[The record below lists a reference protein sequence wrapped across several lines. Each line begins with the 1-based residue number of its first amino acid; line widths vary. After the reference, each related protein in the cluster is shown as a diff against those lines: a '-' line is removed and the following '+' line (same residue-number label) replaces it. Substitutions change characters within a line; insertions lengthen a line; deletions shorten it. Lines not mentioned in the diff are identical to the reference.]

1 MADAVY
7 HSPQFS
13 ENAAWLPLWLQP
25 DSNDSCDH
33 EKSNSLLRCED
44 LAYPQDV
51 TITRKNIQPYGEH
64 ARYADC
70 HLHLSGD
77 DDTPGGCTS
86 ETRLHIPLY
95 LSSSCIPDTTSI
107 QFNDVNQDGKEKILV
122 PMWEANPEIAV
133 IQGGS
138 SGQPQ
143 DETGEA
149 GKNVSLV
156 GCTLSM
162 PENIIGIPLSKSDQK
177 YLPGWKGILEV
188 NKFRKDDAHDTV
200 KLCVAASEAMAI
212 SDVISSGP
220 FENLTATTVLE
231 IALRMK
237 EMRKACDLDVETGPA
252 SIDEVDELDNFF
264 DIDEQI
270 MEDAY
275 NDVGISITQI
285 SESPRNMCSV
295 RDSSQNISDSII
307 ERHYLQPN
315 SLSDTNTH
323 VSETLFQCIRKAE
336 KQEFEDL
343 EPDKN
348 DMTVQKYDCSAAA
361 RNTFSSEASS
371 TKKTR
376 CLQSSGFS
384 ILADQHGQSITQKQV
399 GKNLDDTAKNRK
411 GSEHREILLDGNFS
425 RKVKMFARKNMKESL
440 NWETSYIS
448 ESEDGMDENQQEPM
462 EQLRNEIISSSST
475 PLQVSTSVCKGKVN
489 DWEAIISSH
498 YLVQSSHLSLV
509 DPFSSFVPCSIVSND
524 APKLDDCNKEIVG
537 GDSKSSKE
545 RFAGE
550 ISSSGRVTL
559 SHCKETFLSYHLSED
574 GECDLP
580 KFSFSNERVCKP
592 YNILMPCLISPKNS
606 ILPNKQ
612 IQLDTVSGKKSELPF
627 AEHGKTASI
636 YIDNQSVSLKC
647 LNKYAELNADG
658 PRHSYIIGSKDQ
670 QDLRLSPVLET
681 EFDKLVANDKNEK
694 IFVNIKKRRYQA
706 CPNDDDKSDK
716 RCSSLEMTKHQSSPK
731 RVHFLDAT
739 CMDQSHDSDHKI
751 NTRSKLANKFEA
763 SKKNH
768 KSGTSCIRVPKE
780 RILHGLEFLLTG
792 FPTEKAKELEALIFQ
807 HGGYTLGN
815 VPRETLSLRRKL
827 KEDFTI
833 RKPPIILSP
842 KKVKTTK
849 FLYGCAINTW
859 TLESKWLFDSV
870 HSGSIL
876 PPWKYM
882 TRPIQITPRQLRV
895 KDLLCIENNFFI
907 FKQLHV
913 MFDGKLNFCRKF
925 SSIIKHGGGRV
936 FSTLCQLTESVKVKE
951 NTIGVVLVEN
961 EAGVSRHLK
970 HCLSEYDINVVPV
983 SWIINCL
990 FSGKLLPLKKD
1001 LHAPFQRI
1009 KVPNRPADMS
1019 QEI

>member
-1 MADAVY
+1 MADGVY

-13 ENAAWLPLWLQP
+13 ENAAWLPAWLQP
-25 DSNDSCDH
+25 DSNDSHDN
-33 EKSNSLLRCED
+33 EKSNSLLRSED
-44 LAYPQDV
+44 LVYPQDV
-51 TITRKNIQPYGEH
+51 TIIRKNTQPFGEH

-70 HLHLSGD
+70 LLHLSGD
-77 DDTPGGCTS
+77 DETPGGCTS
-86 ETRLHIPLY
+86 ETRLHFPMY
-95 LSSSCIPDTTSI
+95 LSSSGIPDTTSI
-107 QFNDVNQDGKEKILV
+107 QLNEANQDGKEKILV
-122 PMWEANPEIAV
+122 PVWEANPEIAV

-143 DETGEA
+143 AETGEA
-149 GKNVSLV
+149 GQNVSRV
-156 GCTLSM
+156 GCTLGM
-162 PENIIGIPLSKSDQK
+162 PENIIGIPFSKSDQE
-177 YLPGWKGILEV
+177 YLPGWKGIREV
-188 NKFRKDDAHDTV
+188 HKLGKDDAHDTV
-200 KLCVAASEAMAI
+200 ELCVAASEAMAI
-212 SDVISSGP
+212 SDAISSGP

-231 IALRMK
+231 IVLRMK
-237 EMRKACDLDVETGPA
+237 EMRKACDLVVETCPA
-252 SIDEVDELDNFF
+252 SVDEVDELDNLF

-270 MEDAY
+270 MEYAY
-275 NDVGISITQI
+275 NDVGISIAHI
-285 SESPRNMCSV
+285 AESPRNMCSV
-295 RDSSQNISDSII
+295 RDSSLNISDSII
-307 ERHYLQPN
+307 ERHHLQPN
-315 SLSDTNTH
+315 SLSDTNTY

-336 KQEFEDL
+336 KQEFEDQ

-348 DMTVQKYDCSAAA
+348 DITVKKYDYSAADP
-361 RNTFSSEASS
+361 NTSSVVST

-376 CLQSSGFS
+376 CLQSSG
-384 ILADQHGQSITQKQV
+384 LADQHGQSITQKQV
-399 GKNLDDTAKNRK
+399 DKNLDDTAKNRK
-411 GSEHREILLDGNFS
+411 GSEHGEILLDGNFS
-425 RKVKMFARKNMKESL
+425 RKVKAFSRKHMKKSL

-448 ESEDGMDENQQEPM
+448 ESEDGMDENQQEQM

-475 PLQVSTSVCKGKVN
+475 PLQVSTSVCKGKVH
-489 DWEAIISSH
+489 DWEGIISSH
-498 YLVQSSHLSLV
+498 DLVQSSHLSLV

-524 APKLDDCNKEIVG
+524 VSKLDDCNKEIVG
-537 GDSKSSKE
+537 GDSTSSKE
-545 RFAGE
+545 RFTGE

-574 GECDLP
+574 EECDLP
-580 KFSFSNERVCKP
+580 KFSFSNKRVCKP
-592 YNILMPCLISPKNS
+592 HNILMPCLTSPKNN

-612 IQLDTVSGKKSELPF
+612 IQLHTVSGKKSELPF
-627 AEHGKTASI
+627 AER
-636 YIDNQSVSLKC
+636 
-647 LNKYAELNADG
+647 DG

-681 EFDKLVANDKNEK
+681 EFDKLAANDKNEK
-694 IFVNIKKRRYQA
+694 IFVDIKKRRYQA

-716 RCSSLEMTKHQSSPK
+716 RCSLLEMTKHQSSAK
-731 RVHFLDAT
+731 RVHFLDAI
-739 CMDQSHDSDHKI
+739 CMDQSHDLDHKI
-751 NTRSKLANKFEA
+751 NTRSKLTNKFEA

-792 FPTEKAKELEALIFQ
+792 FPTEKEKELEALIFL

-827 KEDFTI
+827 KEDFII
-833 RKPPIILSP
+833 RMPPIILSP

-870 HSGSIL
+870 HSGFIL

-895 KDLLCIENNFFI
+895 KDLLCIKNNFFI

-913 MFDGKLNFCRKF
+913 MLDGKLNFCSKF
-925 SSIIKHGGGRV
+925 SRIIKHGGGRV
-936 FSTLCQLTESVKVKE
+936 FSTLCQLTESLKVKE

-961 EAGVSRHLK
+961 GAGVSRHLK
-970 HCLSEYDINVVPV
+970 HCLSEYEINVVPV

-990 FSGKLLPLKKD
+990 FSGKLLPLKKHH
-1001 LHAPFQRI
+1001 HAPFQRI
-1009 KVPNRPADMS
+1009 KVPKCPVDMS

>member
-13 ENAAWLPLWLQP
+13 ENAAWLPAWLQP
-25 DSNDSCDH
+25 DSYDSHDN

-51 TITRKNIQPYGEH
+51 TITRKNIQPFGEH

-70 HLHLSGD
+70 RLHLSGD

-86 ETRLHIPLY
+86 ETQLHFPLY
-95 LSSSCIPDTTSI
+95 LSSSGIPDTTSI
-107 QFNDVNQDGKEKILV
+107 QFNEVNQDGKEKVLV

-143 DETGEA
+143 GETGEA
-149 GKNVSLV
+149 GQNVSQV

-162 PENIIGIPLSKSDQK
+162 PENIIGIPLSESDQEF
-177 YLPGWKGILEV
+177 LPGWKGILEV
-188 NKFRKDDAHDTV
+188 HKLRKDDAHDTV

-220 FENLTATTVLE
+220 FENLTATTILE

-237 EMRKACDLDVETGPA
+237 EMRKACDLVVETGPV
-252 SIDEVDELDNFF
+252 SVDEVDELDNLF

-270 MEDAY
+270 MKDAY

-285 SESPRNMCSV
+285 AESPRNMCSV

-323 VSETLFQCIRKAE
+323 VSETLFQCIRKEE
-336 KQEFEDL
+336 KQEFEDHK
-343 EPDKN
+343 PDKN
-348 DMTVQKYDCSAAA
+348 DITVQKYNCAAA
-361 RNTFSSEASS
+361 DLNTFSSEAST
-371 TKKTR
+371 TKKTK

-399 GKNLDDTAKNRK
+399 DKNLDDTAKNRK
-411 GSEHREILLDGNFS
+411 GSEHRETLLDGNFS
-425 RKVKMFARKNMKESL
+425 RKVKAFARKNMKESL

-448 ESEDGMDENQQEPM
+448 ESEDGMDENQQEQM
-462 EQLRNEIISSSST
+462 EQLRNEIISSSSM
-475 PLQVSTSVCKGKVN
+475 PLQASTSVCKGNVN
-489 DWEAIISSH
+489 DWEAIISPH
-498 YLVQSSHLSLV
+498 DLVQSSHLSLV

-524 APKLDDCNKEIVG
+524 SPKLDDGNKEIIG
-537 GDSKSSKE
+537 GNSNSSKE
-545 RFAGE
+545 RFTGE
-550 ISSSGRVTL
+550 ISSSGRITL
-559 SHCKETFLSYHLSED
+559 SHYKETFLSYRLSEG

-580 KFSFSNERVCKP
+580 KFSFSSKGVCKP
-592 YNILMPCLISPKNS
+592 HSILIPCLRSPKNS

-612 IQLDTVSGKKSELPF
+612 IQLHTLSGKKSELPF
-627 AEHGKTASI
+627 AKQDE
-636 YIDNQSVSLKC
+636 
-647 LNKYAELNADG
+647 
-658 PRHSYIIGSKDQ
+658 PRHSYINGIKDQ

-681 EFDKLVANDKNEK
+681 EYDKLVANDKHEQ
-694 IFVNIKKRRYQA
+694 IFVDIKKRRYQA

-716 RCSSLEMTKHQSSPK
+716 RCSSLEMTKLQSSPK

-739 CMDQSHDSDHKI
+739 CMIQSHDSDHKI
-751 NTRSKLANKFEA
+751 NARSKLTNKFEA

-780 RILHGLEFLLTG
+780 RILQGLEFLLTG
-792 FPTEKAKELEALIFQ
+792 FPTEKEKELEALIFQ
-807 HGGYTLGN
+807 HGGYTLEN
-815 VPRETLSLRRKL
+815 IPREALSLRRKL

-842 KKVKTTK
+842 KKAKTTK
-849 FLYGCAINTW
+849 FLYGCAINSW

-870 HSGSIL
+870 HSGFIL

-913 MFDGKLNFCRKF
+913 MLDGKLNFCSKF
-925 SSIIKHGGGRV
+925 SRIIKHGGGRV
-936 FSTLCQLTESVKVKE
+936 FSTLCQLTESLKVKE

-970 HCLSEYDINVVPV
+970 HCLSEYDINVVPI

-1001 LHAPFQRI
+1001 HHAPFQRI
-1009 KVPNRPADMS
+1009 KVPKCPMDMS